1 MGNLLLFLLI
11 VVIVSSGNCHNWK
24 KNANKQYSK
33 ITTRT
38 QCNVNNQTFSVCST
52 DPMTGWYRNG
62 KCMTDSADRGTHVV
76 CAVMTDEFL
85 DYTKSKGN
93 DLSTQRGSFPG
104 LKAGVFGEYP
114 WCLCEI
120 KWGEAQEADI
130 PPLVD
135 GVTHK
140 KVLENVDEGVLLLK
154 MFHMLKIKMLVW
166 FLLVLLKKRLKLHLE
181 KKD

>member
-1 MGNLLLFLLI
+1 MD
-11 VVIVSSGNCHNWK
+11 
-24 KNANKQYSK
+24 KNYFVFIFSILGRLGSCNYCM
-33 ITTRT
+33 T
-38 QCNVNNQTFSVCST
+38 QIQNNIDDQPLSVCST

-76 CAVMTDEFL
+76 CTVMTDEFL

-93 DLSTQRGSFPG
+93 DLSTQRASFPG
-104 LKAGVFGEYP
+104 LKAGDP

-140 KVLENVDEGVLLLK
+140 KVLENVDEGVLILK

-166 FLLVLLKKRLKLHLE
+166 FLLVLLKKTLKVTFR
-181 KKD
+181 KKKIKII

>member
-104 LKAGVFGEYP
+104 LKAGDR
-114 WCLCEI
+114 WCLCAI
-120 KWGEAQEADI
+120 RWREAHEDDKA
-130 PPLVD
+130 PLVD
-135 GVTHK
+135 ASATHR
-140 KVLENVDEGVLLLK
+140 KVLESVKEDVL
-154 MFHMLKIKMLVW
+154 
-166 FLLVLLKKRLKLHLE
+166 RLYVIPS
-181 KKD
+181 